1 MEFYRKKKVLI
12 TGHTGFKGSW
22 LSRIL
27 LSWGAEV
34 VGIALPPATNPS
46 LFKILNL
53 KNQLKHYEI
62 DIRDQKRVNEIFLD
76 EKPEIVFHLAAQP
89 IVRASYDDP
98 VYTHTTNILG
108 TTHVLE
114 CIRGSESVRSA
125 VIITTDKVYRNDGR
139 RDPYQEA
146 DQLAGFDP
154 YSASKAAADIVAQ
167 SYIQS
172 FFNPHDYGRRHR
184 TLIGIARAGNVI
196 GGGDWSHDRLIPD
209 IVRTIFH
216 ERREKIILRN
226 PRAERPWQHV
236 LEPLFGYLLFAQELY
251 KGRHDISGPYN
262 FGPENGERGIS
273 VEAIART
280 AIQSFGKGFCEI
292 VPDLLKHEDAVLHL
306 DIAKAKNDLKW
317 LPILSVQEGLEWT
330 FDWYRAWY
338 ENPTSIESLTFE
350 QISRYHQKSHV

>member
-27 LSWGAEV
+27 LSWGAEI

-62 DIRDQKRVNEIFLD
+62 DIRDQKKVNKIFLD

-89 IVRASYDDP
+89 IVRISYDDP
-98 VYTHTTNILG
+98 VYTHATNILG
-108 TTHVLE
+108 TAHVLE
-114 CIRGSESVRSA
+114 CIRESESVRSA
-125 VIITTDKVYRNDGR
+125 VIVTTDKVYRNDGR
-139 RDPYQEA
+139 REPYRET

-167 SYIQS
+167 SYIHS
-172 FFNPHDYGRRHR
+172 FFNPHDYGRHHR

-196 GGGDWSHDRLIPD
+196 GGGDWSRDRLIPD
-209 IVRTIFH
+209 IVRMIFDD
-216 ERREKIILRN
+216 RQGKIILRN

-236 LEPLFGYLLFAQELY
+236 LEPLFGYLLLARELY
-251 KGRHDISGPYN
+251 GGRHDLSGPY
-262 FGPENGERGIS
+262 
-273 VEAIART
+273 
-280 AIQSFGKGFCEI
+280 
-292 VPDLLKHEDAVLHL
+292 
-306 DIAKAKNDLKW
+306 
-317 LPILSVQEGLEWT
+317 
-330 FDWYRAWY
+330 
-338 ENPTSIESLTFE
+338 
-350 QISRYHQKSHV
+350 